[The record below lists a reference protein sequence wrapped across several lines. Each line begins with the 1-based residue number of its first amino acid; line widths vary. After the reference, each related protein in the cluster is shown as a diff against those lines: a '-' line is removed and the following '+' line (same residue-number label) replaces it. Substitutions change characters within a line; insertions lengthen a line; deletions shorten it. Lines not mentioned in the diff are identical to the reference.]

1 MIGKL
6 TGIVDSIAEDAV
18 ILDVG
23 GVGYLVQCP
32 ASTLSR
38 LTVGAHASLMIE
50 MKVSDDAIKL
60 YGFASAEEREWFRLL
75 QTVQNVG
82 GKVALAV
89 LSTLSPRD
97 LQRALALGDKAMIG
111 RAPGV
116 GPKLALRITTELKDK
131 VPAMMLAGSDDGIAH
146 VAVAPRG
153 PEGDAVSAL
162 VHLGYSDAKAAEAV
176 ARAVQALG
184 EQTETGALI
193 REALKGMGKMNAAKN
208 QNLTPERSEDDT
220 LEASLRPK
228 RLADFVGQQQ
238 ARENLS
244 VFIDAA
250 KARGEALDHVLF
262 SWPAGTGQD
271 HPGADRG
278 ARVGRQFPLHLRTG
292 AGQGGRSR
300 RHPHQSGTARRSVH
314 RRNPSPQSGGGGNPL
329 SGDGGLS
336 NSIW

>member
-6 TGIVDSIAEDAV
+6 TGTVDSIAEDTV

-38 LTVGAHASLMIE
+38 LTMGAHVSLMIE
-50 MKVSDDAIKL
+50 MKVSDDAIRL

-75 QTVQNVG
+75 QTVQSVG

-131 VPAMMLAGSDDGIAH
+131 VPAMMAGSDPVAH
-146 VAVAPRG
+146 VAVARG

-162 VHLGYSDAKAAEAV
+162 VHLGYSDVRAAEAV

-184 EQTETGALI
+184 EHTETSALI
-193 REALKGMGKMNAAKN
+193 REALKGM
-208 QNLTPERSEDDT
+208 
-220 LEASLRPK
+220 
-228 RLADFVGQQQ
+228 
-238 ARENLS
+238 AR
-244 VFIDAA
+244 
-250 KARGEALDHVLF
+250 
-262 SWPAGTGQD
+262 
-271 HPGADRG
+271 
-278 ARVGRQFPLHLRTG
+278 
-292 AGQGGRSR
+292 
-300 RHPHQSGTARRSVH
+300 
-314 RRNPSPQSGGGGNPL
+314 
-329 SGDGGLS
+329 
-336 NSIW
+336 